1 MLEMKR
7 NIKGFTLAELLV
19 VVAIIAVLVA
29 VSIPVFTSQLD
40 KARRTTCEANRT
52 TLRHHIIVDY
62 LSGNIT
68 SINDAALKKYIDKDE
83 TRCPSGGTY
92 TVSGNL
98 ADGTFKIVWSKQS
111 GGELDDFAA
120 LASKVEDELTG
131 GEKWHSGDD
140 LIAKVIEA
148 NNGKLVSVSTSSL
161 FGDSAL
167 KTSDTT
173 LYWRPKV
180 VESNGKKVVFLYA
193 NTGNSGT
200 AGWKG
205 YAGYYNGSYYVST
218 KKTYGGKIDETS
230 VPTAKTIDT
239 TLDQWLTDN
248 NYKLK

>member
-98 ADGTFKIVWSKQS
+98 ADGTFKIVCSKHS

-120 LASKVEDELTG
+120 LAFKVEDELTG
-131 GEKWHSGDD
+131 GEKWHSGDA

-148 NNGKLVSVSTSSL
+148 NNG
-161 FGDSAL
+161 
-167 KTSDTT
+167 
-173 LYWRPKV
+173 
-180 VESNGKKVVFLYA
+180 
-193 NTGNSGT
+193 
-200 AGWKG
+200 
-205 YAGYYNGSYYVST
+205 
-218 KKTYGGKIDETS
+218 
-230 VPTAKTIDT
+230 
-239 TLDQWLTDN
+239 
-248 NYKLK
+248 